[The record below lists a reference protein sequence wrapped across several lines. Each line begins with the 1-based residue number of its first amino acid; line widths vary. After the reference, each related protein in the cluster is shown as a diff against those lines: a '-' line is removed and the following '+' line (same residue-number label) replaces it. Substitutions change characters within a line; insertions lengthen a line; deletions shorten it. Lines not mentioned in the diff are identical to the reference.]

1 MSETFF
7 PISDLL
13 RRKRQ
18 TTSIILTIAMSV
30 ASAVALLLFC
40 EKAGFG
46 FSPRESL
53 LTRGLSAILSQ
64 FSIYVGVVVFALGA
78 VVTSFVAFL
87 MMTQRTKDVGLMK
100 AIGCPTGL
108 VGGYL
113 MTELLLTTVIG
124 CAVGTVSGIVVD
136 YAFSFIGGF
145 EVLQRPANYWLCL
158 LVFVVFFALALVFGT
173 KPILS
178 AARLS
183 PIKAISSIN
192 YFGTNV
198 PKNVQTLSGR
208 WLTWKVAYRTIV
220 RRQPATLRIVVLLSA
235 VFFLLTLAIAGGTIA
250 SGTTVSWVET
260 TIDENIVA
268 VANSK
273 MAEQYTLLMAKFSGV
288 VQEEDFDYLD
298 EKLGVSN
305 ATIQQI
311 SSVPGVVIV
320 ESRLI
325 TYEQIR
331 ELRDFTIDP
340 ETLATVPVGDSRE
353 TKSIIIGIDQYAGG
367 AKWSLRG
374 RMLDLNDSSEA
385 IIGDSIAHIMYSP
398 IPAKR
403 IVFSDPL
410 VQGVEI
416 RGKAFQIVGVC
427 VDPVDNGHVVYLPI
441 QKLKEMT
448 NTDRPNIVF
457 VQIDQSAD
465 MNSTIELLRGK
476 LNAIDSNLGVVKP
489 ADLNGKNAEFLQATW
504 SRVMVLPFFAL
515 VGATLCLIGYM
526 TTAIEEQKQEFAVM
540 RAIGGKTKL
549 VTRIL
554 AFQSST
560 VLFSGFG
567 IGISLGTV
575 VTISVLMPNPVVT
588 SGAILEIAAWLL
600 SALVGM
606 FLFTLPPARSIAKSS
621 ILRGLV

>member
-40 EKAGFG
+40 EKAGLG
-46 FSPRESL
+46 FSLRESL

-78 VVTSFVAFL
+78 VVTSLVAFL
-87 MMTQRTKDVGLMK
+87 MMTERTKDVGLMK

-124 CAVGTVSGIVVD
+124 CAIGTVSGIVVD

-158 LVFVVFFALALVFGT
+158 LVFVVFFTLALVFGT
-173 KPILS
+173 QPILS

-183 PIKAISSIN
+183 PIKAISPIN

-198 PKNVQTLSGR
+198 PKNAHTLSGR

-220 RRQPATLRIVVLLSA
+220 RRQPATLRIVALLSA

-250 SGTTVSWVET
+250 SDTTVSWVET

-268 VANSK
+268 VANAK
-273 MAEQYTLLMAKFSGV
+273 MAEQYILLMAKFSGV

-305 ATIQQI
+305 ATLQQI
-311 SSVPGVVIV
+311 SSLPGVVIV

-331 ELRDFTIDP
+331 ELRNFTIDP

-353 TKSIIIGIDQYAGG
+353 TKSIIIGIDQFAGG

-427 VDPVDNGHVVYLPI
+427 VDPIDNGHVVYLPI

-476 LNAIDSNLGVVKP
+476 LSAIDSNLGVVRP

-540 RAIGGKTKL
+540 RAIGGKPKL

-560 VLFSGFG
+560 LLFSGFG

-588 SGAILEIAAWLL
+588 SGAILKIAAWLL

-606 FLFTLPPARSIAKSS
+606 FVFTLPPARSIAKSS